1 MGKLTFSGHES
12 FQCRSIWLNKGYNF
26 LVGGHNFN
34 QEDSMVE
41 LGVGKNMVSSI
52 NYWLNAFK
60 LTERNN
66 NLSEL
71 ADFIFG
77 KDGVDPYLEDITTL
91 WLLHYHL
98 VTENIASIYSLVFN
112 EFRKQRIEFNKNQLL
127 RFIDHKCSDENCY
140 FNENTVSR
148 DIMVF
153 LHNYVRPV
161 KAKSNLSELFSGLFL
176 ELNLVE
182 SLKKF
187 DEDEFQ
193 WYKIENKERQDIPSE
208 LILYSILSNINYGAT
223 ISFDELQ
230 FGYNSVGS
238 VFAINP
244 KGLLDKIS
252 AITHKYKGITFKDDA
267 GIREFQHNNRVSKWT
282 VLKNYYEK

>member
-26 LVGGHNFN
+26 LANGNNFN

-52 NYWLNAFK
+52 NYWLNVFK
-60 LTERNN
+60 LTEKNN
-66 NLSEL
+66 NLSKL

-77 KDGVDPYLEDITTL
+77 KNGVDPYLEDITTL

-112 EFRKQRIEFNKNQLL
+112 DFRKHRIEFNKNQLL
-127 RFIDHKCSDENCY
+127 KYIEHKCSGEKFY

-153 LHNYVRPV
+153 LHNYVRPGKV
-161 KAKSNLSELFSGLFL
+161 KNNLSELFSGLFL
-176 ELNLVE
+176 DLNLIE
-182 SLKKF
+182 PLKKF

-193 WYKIENKERQDIPSE
+193 WYKIENKERKDIPCE
-208 LILYSILSNINYGAT
+208 LILYSILSNNSYGT
-223 ISFDELQ
+223 SISFDDLQ
-230 FGYNSVGS
+230 FGDNSSGN

-252 AITHKYKGITFKDDA
+252 EITNKYKGITFKDDA
-267 GIREFQHNNRVSKWT
+267 GIREFQHNNKLSKWE